1 MGKASG
7 GDRQN
12 LGGIVGR
19 FHVITAKHGGRAPI
33 AVPKGTGRRGVGR
46 RTTRLPGDGGRGKD
60 KARDEPQGGVSRR
73 AFGARYPR
81 SYKGSRPLCHLGIF
95 CRDLLAGHSF
105 WTSHAA

>member
-33 AVPKGTGRRGVGR
+33 AVPKGAGQPGAGRRIKRLLGNGR
-46 RTTRLPGDGGRGKD
+46 RRKD
-60 KARDEPQGGVSRR
+60 EAGDEP
-73 AFGARYPR
+73 
-81 SYKGSRPLCHLGIF
+81 KGSDSLGTLEAGESRGYEGIDSLCRMVILSL
-95 CRDLLAGHSF
+95 DV
-105 WTSHAA
+105 